1 MSRYVKFY
9 CPVLA
14 WPRDE
19 LLLTGVF
26 VPEWWLLLSISDTL
40 DCFCYSVFGL
50 LWLSM
55 DWNIMWSFLP
65 TLVDA
70 GNALGD

>member
-9 CPVLA
+9 CPVLVC
-14 WPRDE
+14 PLED

-40 DCFCYSVFGL
+40 NCFCYSVFGL
-50 LWLSM
+50 LWLSK
-55 DWNIMWSFLP
+55 D
-65 TLVDA
+65 
-70 GNALGD
+70 